1 LKVNKLKINVK
12 IAFGQIVKDKQHIK
26 RYYVENIDQIV
37 DKRLYKELKHT
48 HANNKININ
57 N

>member
-1 LKVNKLKINVK
+1 MKVNKLKINVK